1 MSLSK
6 ETTVDKIEVTDAVD
20 LNGNTVT
27 TVQVR
32 EKIKILEN
40 SVVISESFNR
50 YAITS
55 GDTYSDKPARVRS
68 ICDIAFPSP

>member
-6 ETTVDKIEVTDAVD
+6 ETIVDKIEVTDTVD

-50 YAITS
+50 YVITS
-55 GDTYSDKPARVRS
+55 GDTYSDKPTRVRS
-68 ICDIAFPSP
+68 ICDIAFSNP